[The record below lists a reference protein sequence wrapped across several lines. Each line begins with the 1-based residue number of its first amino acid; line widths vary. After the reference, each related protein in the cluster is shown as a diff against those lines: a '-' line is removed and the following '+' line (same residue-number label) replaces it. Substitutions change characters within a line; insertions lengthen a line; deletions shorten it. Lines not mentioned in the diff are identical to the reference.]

1 MWGVGGDFILH
12 AHQQV
17 KTARASNL
25 LHPLAGACACHTSPQ
40 TAPSRRASRPR
51 REGKKNKEAKQNSR
65 HQPKVEA
72 PVFGPRAL
80 RLR

>member
-1 MWGVGGDFILH
+1 MNKLWPSAFYFYLPRSFFGVGEEVGGWGDFILH

-25 LHPLAGACACHTSPQ
+25 LHPLAGTCACHTSPQ

-51 REGKKNKEAKQNSR
+51 REGKKIIK
-65 HQPKVEA
+65 
-72 PVFGPRAL
+72 
-80 RLR
+80 